1 MSISFPA
8 IVYRSPGQ
16 QRKPGGGT
24 YNFDSVQTQEELDAK
39 LAAGWFQSSAD
50 AIAAAGDNAN
60 GIQKPKPKWA
70 IKPTKKKKSA
80 KPLDWRERSKEV
92 QAPAPDLEVESTP
105 AEELELT
112 SDDAAPTR
120 EELEAKATELGIRF
134 DGRTKDKKLG
144 QLIQDRLSEPTGE

>member
-1 MSISFPA
+1 MSATFPA

-39 LAAGWFQSSAD
+39 LAAGWFESSSE
-50 AIAAAGDNAN
+50 AIESAGDNA
-60 GIQKPKPKWA
+60 GGFKKPKPKWA
-70 IKPTKKKKSA
+70 IKPIKKKKAA
-80 KPLDWRERSKEV
+80 KPLDWRETVKA
-92 QAPAPDLEVESTP
+92 APAPEP
-105 AEELELT
+105 ELEPEPI
-112 SDDAAPTR
+112 SEDAEPTR

-144 QLIQDRLSEPTGE
+144 QLIQDRLSENTGE

>member
-1 MSISFPA
+1 MSTTFPA

-39 LAAGWFQSSAD
+39 LAAGWFSSSAE
-50 AIAAAGDNAN
+50 AIEAAGDNAN
-60 GIQKPKPKWA
+60 GFQKPKPKWA
-70 IKPTKKKKSA
+70 IKPIKKKKAA
-80 KPLDWRERSKEV
+80 KPLDWREQVKA
-92 QAPAPDLEVESTP
+92 APVAEPEPEPESII
-105 AEELELT
+105 
-112 SDDAAPTR
+112 DDAAPTR

-144 QLIQDRLSEPTGE
+144 QLIQDRLSENTGE

>member
-1 MSISFPA
+1 MSASFPA
-8 IVYRSPGQ
+8 MIYRSPGQ

-24 YNFDSVQTQEELDAK
+24 YNFDSAQTQEELDAK
-39 LAAGWFQSSAD
+39 LAAGWFTSSAE
-50 AIAAAGDNAN
+50 AIEAAGDNAN

-70 IKPTKKKKSA
+70 IKPTKKKKAA
-80 KPLDWRERSKEV
+80 KPLDWREQVKA
-92 QAPAPDLEVESTP
+92 APAPEPEPISEDT
-105 AEELELT
+105 
-112 SDDAAPTR
+112 APTR